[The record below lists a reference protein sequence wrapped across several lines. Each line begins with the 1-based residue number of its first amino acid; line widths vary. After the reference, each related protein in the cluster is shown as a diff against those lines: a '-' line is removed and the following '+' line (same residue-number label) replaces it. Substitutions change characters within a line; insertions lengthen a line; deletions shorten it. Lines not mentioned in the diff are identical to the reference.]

1 LHGIG
6 GSDALLV
13 TIRSL
18 CADDAG
24 LEQIE
29 FSSALHLALE
39 QLELADLTL
48 GLAPTAGLRWRC
60 ATSVTRRRIRAIEF
74 APGAAEVNARYGGG
88 LRGSLHQHRRRH
100 RAALLVS
107 SFPLSRRK
115 LRATHPRARR
125 RRPTGGSPAR
135 VSRRVSSFRGLPPLA
150 PMPDCLDF
158 GWRTRVADYQG
169 PATRSPAD
177 RFTLHSREG
186 ELRWRVFRGANAVDR
201 AAASRVPCAVM
212 RNATAGGGG

>member
-1 LHGIG
+1 MIIETGPQICTELG

-60 ATSVTRRRIRAIEF
+60 ATSVTRRRIRAIEV

-125 RRPTGGSPAR
+125 RRPTGR
-135 VSRRVSSFRGLPPLA
+135 LA
-150 PMPDCLDF
+150 SASEP
-158 GWRTRVADYQG
+158 
-169 PATRSPAD
+169 S
-177 RFTLHSREG
+177 G
-186 ELRWRVFRGANAVDR
+186 E
-201 AAASRVPCAVM
+201 
-212 RNATAGGGG
+212 